1 MDPVHHVLDE
11 WVCGVNA
18 SGGFVWLFRNTEALA
33 AFEPKQYGYFQFILT
48 KHMIGVVLIALLV
61 LVIMTLV
68 ARKAKA
74 SVVEGR
80 APRGRF
86 VNLFEVLVLYVRNEM
101 ILPNMG
107 ERGVKYI
114 PIFMTFFFY
123 ILFCNL
129 LGLIPGLGTVT
140 GSVMVTAGLA
150 VIVLFMLLVLGSIEQ
165 GGPHIFLK
173 NLIPPGVPIPL
184 MPLMFVVEFLGPF
197 IKCGALCIRLFANM
211 IAGHLI
217 IASLLGLGI
226 MFNSIEVGV
235 LGLAG
240 ALAMSL
246 FEVFICVLQAYIFT
260 LLSIIFFGA
269 AIHPEH

>member
-11 WVCGVNA
+11 WICGVDA
-18 SGGFVWLFRNTEALA
+18 HGGFVWLFRKTEALA
-33 AFEPKQYGYFQFILT
+33 AFEPAYLGPFKLILS
-48 KHMIGVVLIALLV
+48 KHMVGVVVIALLV
-61 LVIMTLV
+61 LAVMTLV

-86 VNLFEVLVLYVRNEM
+86 VNFFEVLVLYVRDEM
-101 ILPNMG
+101 VLPNMG

-129 LGLIPGLGTVT
+129 LGLIPELGTVT
-140 GSVMVTAGLA
+140 GNVMVTAGLA
-150 VIVLFMLLVLGSIEQ
+150 AIVLFMILVLGSIEQ

-173 NLIPPGVPIPL
+173 NLVPPGVPIALWLPL
-184 MPLMFVVEFLGPF
+184 FFIEFVGLF

-211 IAGHLI
+211 IAGHLVV
-217 IASLLGLGI
+217 ASLLGLGI
-226 MFNSIEVGV
+226 LFNSVLIGV
-235 LGLAG
+235 IGLAG
-240 ALAMSL
+240 ALAMSML
-246 FEVFICVLQAYIFT
+246 EVFICVLQAYVFT
-260 LLSIIFFGA
+260 LLSIIFFGV